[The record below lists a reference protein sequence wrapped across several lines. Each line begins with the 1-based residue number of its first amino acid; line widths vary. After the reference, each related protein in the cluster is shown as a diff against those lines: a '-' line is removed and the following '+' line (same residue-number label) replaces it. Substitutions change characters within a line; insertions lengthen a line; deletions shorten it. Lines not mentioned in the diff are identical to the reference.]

1 MKVSIDLRVFNWLL
15 SVDIKKS
22 RVAEYEKAAYHA
34 WSRYKLYNKYYKA
47 MALLAFR
54 IVGKEQ
60 VAEDVAQEVITKLW
74 QQRVELQDEAKV
86 RAWLYTSVR
95 NLSIDRLRRT
105 HLSTVSMGDVHMEHH
120 EYKLGENSEEPFF
133 TEEVYRQLFEAI
145 NELPPQQRQIFLHNI
160 EGKRIK
166 DIAEIMG
173 ISVNTVKTQRQRGI
187 KTLREK
193 LTPNAWMLFVSI
205 I

>member
-1 MKVSIDLRVFNWLL
+1 
-15 SVDIKKS
+15 
-22 RVAEYEKAAYHA
+22 
-34 WSRYKLYNKYYKA
+34 
-47 MALLAFR
+47 
-54 IVGKEQ
+54 
-60 VAEDVAQEVITKLW
+60 
-74 QQRVELQDEAKV
+74 
-86 RAWLYTSVR
+86 
-95 NLSIDRLRRT
+95 
-105 HLSTVSMGDVHMEHH
+105 MEHH

-193 LTPNAWMLFVSI
+193 LTQNAWMLFVSI

>member
-1 MKVSIDLRVFNWLL
+1 MSDNEGKQTIAL
-15 SVDIKKS
+15 SGQWDET
-22 RVAEYEKAAYHA
+22 ALTA
-34 WSRYKLYNKYYKA
+34 LYNKYYKA
-47 MALLAFR
+47 MALSAFR
-54 IVGKEQ
+54 IVGNEQ

-74 QQRVELQDEAKV
+74 QQRVELRDEAKV

-120 EYKLGENSEEPFF
+120 EYKLGENSEESFF
-133 TEEVYRQLFEAI
+133 TEEVFRQLFEAI
-145 NELPPQQRQIFLHNI
+145 NELPPQQRQIFLHNM

>member
-1 MKVSIDLRVFNWLL
+1 MSDNGEKQTIAL
-15 SVDIKKS
+15 SGQWDET
-22 RVAEYEKAAYHA
+22 ALTT
-34 WSRYKLYNKYYKA
+34 LYNKYYKA

-74 QQRVELQDEAKV
+74 QQRVELLDEAKV

-120 EYKLGENSEEPFF
+120 EYQLSENSEEPFF

-145 NELPPQQRQIFLHNI
+145 DELPPQQRQIFLHNM
-160 EGKRIK
+160 EGRRIK

-193 LTPNAWMLFVSI
+193 LTPNAWILFVSI

>member
-1 MKVSIDLRVFNWLL
+1 MSDNGEKQTIAL
-15 SVDIKKS
+15 SGQWDET
-22 RVAEYEKAAYHA
+22 ALTA
-34 WSRYKLYNKYYKA
+34 LYNKYYKA